1 MEKISIKYKKKKS
14 PLLSDKNKKSEN
26 NSIVKVRN
34 ESKKDLSNEI
44 LKDREK
50 NLSEIDLSKNRNLA
64 QNILDNILIAIDV
77 NFTDKNIAK
86 FSFIDELWSK
96 NWGR

>member
-1 MEKISIKYKKKKS
+1 M
-14 PLLSDKNKKSEN
+14 
-26 NSIVKVRN
+26 
-34 ESKKDLSNEI
+34 
-44 LKDREK
+44 
-50 NLSEIDLSKNRNLA
+50 SEIDLSKNRNLA

-96 NWGR
+96 NWGGN